1 MSCTILIF
9 CVSMLLVLGYKRKKK
24 TTMYAHAISNSS
36 CNNEYIY
43 NGVAHDYYYLYNAFL
58 CYLYVVLRLL
68 AKAAIFSKLLFTLR
82 FSVCLK
88 QVNQVFIN
96 VWYKWY
102 IYGRI
107 QYINKLQVVFN
118 TYYQACKWT
127 NFFLHGNDP
136 WIFLNHEFQSQT
148 GQKV

>member
-1 MSCTILIF
+1 MSCSILIF
-9 CVSMLLVLGYKRKKK
+9 CVSMLLVLGCKRKKKKK

-82 FSVCLK
+82 FSVYLK
-88 QVNQVFIN
+88 QIN
-96 VWYKWY
+96 
-102 IYGRI
+102 
-107 QYINKLQVVFN
+107 
-118 TYYQACKWT
+118 
-127 NFFLHGNDP
+127 
-136 WIFLNHEFQSQT
+136 
-148 GQKV
+148 